1 SGLFVFSGK
10 LFGTLTADSAVL
22 SSTFNAPV
30 TLSRAVGGHLYTV
43 TIGPFSG
50 PSGPNS
56 DNVGSIGAHVDVTT
70 EAVQQTPE
78 PTSLALA
85 GLGLAGLAGGWR
97 WRRRAAAA
105 A

>member
-1 SGLFVFSGK
+1 MFVFSGK
-10 LFGTLTADSAVL
+10 LFGTLTANSAVIT
-22 SSTFNAPV
+22 STFNTPV
-30 TLSRAVGGHLYTV
+30 TVAQTVGGNLYTV
-43 TIGPFSG
+43 TIGPFSA

-56 DNVGSIGAHVDVTT
+56 TNVGSIGAPVDVN
-70 EAVQQTPE
+70 ADVVRQAPE
-78 PTSLALA
+78 PSSLVLT